1 MATLGHHGLAAWPVH
16 RRSDKALENKAE
28 VEPPNEKPMKNEN
41 FIHTDGME
49 EETLSNDEN
58 GELDRP
64 RVIKD
69 VSQQGFTISES
80 LMVCGMQLGID
91 VDDVKLSQFNF
102 RNLKNNADQGAT
114 RVTTKHS
121 KVWTTSLLGKR
132 GVTKIHESSFKVV
145 R

>member
-1 MATLGHHGLAAWPVH
+1 
-16 RRSDKALENKAE
+16 
-28 VEPPNEKPMKNEN
+28 MKKEN
-41 FIHTDGME
+41 FIDTDGME
-49 EETLSNDEN
+49 EETLLNDEN

-64 RVIKD
+64 CVSKD
-69 VSQQGFTISES
+69 VSQQGLTISEF

-91 VDDVKLSQFNF
+91 VDDVKFSQFNF

-132 GVTKIHESSFKVV
+132 GVTKIHEFSFKVV

>member
-1 MATLGHHGLAAWPVH
+1 
-16 RRSDKALENKAE
+16 
-28 VEPPNEKPMKNEN
+28 MKKEN

-49 EETLSNDEN
+49 EETLLNDEN

-64 RVIKD
+64 RVSKD
-69 VSQQGFTISES
+69 VFQQGFTISES

-102 RNLKNNADQGAT
+102 CNLKDNAVWGAN

-132 GVTKIHESSFKVV
+132 GVTKVHESSFKVV
-145 R
+145 